1 MSRKKSP
8 TVSRDIFTRFNLDSR
23 RGIEAAE
30 VVDRLL
36 GITPPRSP
44 LPEDMPAMERIK
56 IYARAGFKQYHIG
69 TDEDFERVWEEVEA
83 VIEKKGGK
91 K

>member
-1 MSRKKSP
+1 VSKKKSP
-8 TVSRDIFTRFNLDSR
+8 TVSWDILNHFDQDSR
-23 RGIEAAE
+23 RERDAAD

-69 TDEDFERVWEEVEA
+69 TDEDFERAWAEAFPKEE
-83 VIEKKGGK
+83 KGGRA
-91 K
+91 